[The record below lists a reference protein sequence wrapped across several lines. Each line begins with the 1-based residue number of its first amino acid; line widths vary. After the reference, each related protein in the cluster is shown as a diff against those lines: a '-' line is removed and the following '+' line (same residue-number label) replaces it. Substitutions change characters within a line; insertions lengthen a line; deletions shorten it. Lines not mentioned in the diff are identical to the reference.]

1 MGCDIRAIGMKPS
14 RRYVVAMSQISVEPN
29 RRRDPQETRALV
41 LDMAIEVLVEKGAQG
56 LTLDAVVERL
66 PFSKGAL
73 LHHFPSKMALLEGVI
88 DRLGED
94 LVAQVEARAAMDP
107 QPYGRAARAYLDTV
121 ISGVMTPRD
130 VSIGRAALG
139 ACAIEPSLSQRWAG
153 WVNRA
158 RQDDPGDAVGA
169 DDALLL
175 RLVADGLWMSDVF
188 EIYGISEEQR
198 RALASLLLPKMPGQ
212 ETGR

>member
-1 MGCDIRAIGMKPS
+1 
-14 RRYVVAMSQISVEPN
+14 MSQISVEPN

-66 PFSKGAL
+66 PFSKGGL

-88 DRLGED
+88 DQLGEEF
-94 LVAQVEARAAMDP
+94 VAQVEARAAMDP
-107 QPYGRAARAYLDTV
+107 LPYGRSARAYLDTV

-139 ACAIEPSLSQRWAG
+139 ACAIEPSLSERWAG
-153 WVNRA
+153 WMNRA
-158 RQDDPGDAVGA
+158 RQDDPEDAVGA

-175 RLVADGLWMSDVF
+175 RLLADGLWMSDIFGTYKVTD
-188 EIYGISEEQR
+188 EQR
-198 RALASLLLPKMPGQ
+198 RALAQVLMPKSIETEAGQ
-212 ETGR
+212 